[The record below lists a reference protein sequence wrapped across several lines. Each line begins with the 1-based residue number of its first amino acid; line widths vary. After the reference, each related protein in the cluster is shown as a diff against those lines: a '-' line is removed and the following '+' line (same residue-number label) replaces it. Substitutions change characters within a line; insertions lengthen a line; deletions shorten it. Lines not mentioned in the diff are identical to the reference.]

1 MIPHACSLFLIG
13 FVVGYVVRGALDDI
27 DKALSVEVDF
37 I

>member
-27 DKALSVEVDF
+27 DKALKMNYD
-37 I
+37 